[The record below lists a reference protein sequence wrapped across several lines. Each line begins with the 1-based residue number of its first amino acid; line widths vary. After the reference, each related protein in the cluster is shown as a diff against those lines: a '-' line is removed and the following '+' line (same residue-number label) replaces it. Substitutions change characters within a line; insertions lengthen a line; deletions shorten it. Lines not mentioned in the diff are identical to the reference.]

1 MAKEAVGFIETV
13 GLVAAMEAADAAVK
27 SANVNL
33 VGYELTKGNGMVT
46 VKIEGD
52 VGAVKAAVAAANSS
66 ASNVGDVYA
75 VHVIPRLAAGLDV
88 MLRSTET
95 VGWIEEEQLSAV
107 PVKSEP
113 TLNEMGTEEPNSK
126 ESDTSREERT
136 KEVDISGEVPVAFPD
151 SDAEIQSAENDDKLQ
166 VVPDEKIPANAKGGG
181 RKAKRRG

>member
-13 GLVAAMEAADAAVK
+13 GLVAATEAADAAVK

-33 VGYELTKGNGMVT
+33 IGYELTKGNGMIT

-75 VHVIPRLAAGLDV
+75 VHVIPRMAAGLDV

-113 TLNEMGTEEPNSK
+113 TLDEKGTEEPNSK

-136 KEVDISGEVPVAFPD
+136 KEVGISGEVPVAFPD
-151 SDAEIQSAENDDKLQ
+151 SDAEIQSAENDDEVQ
-166 VVPDEKIPANAKGGG
+166 AVPDAKIPANAKGGR
-181 RKAKRRG
+181 RKVKHRG